1 MTDPE
6 RGAPTARGRG
16 RGRRADG
23 GRGWWDPEVSSGAGP
38 PPWSGHGPPW
48 AGSDWAGPPRRW
60 FLRRFAGLAL
70 GLLLFVVLLAAVGGF
85 VFASVFGLLGPDRP
99 GPGSFLVVARLIGV
113 ALLLGGI
120 VVVVARVRT
129 IATPIDEL
137 VDATRRVTAGDYS
150 VRVDRPHRG
159 PRELRELAA
168 GFNTMTAR
176 LETNEDQ
183 RRSLLADVSHELR
196 TPLAVVRGNIEAIVD
211 GVHPAD
217 PEHLSAILDETLVL
231 GRLVE
236 DLRTVA
242 LSEAGTL
249 PLHREPTDLGLVID
263 EAARAFETMATTAG
277 VGIVL
282 REAAAHEPGGGQDP
296 PLLDIDPVR
305 IREVVDNLVA
315 NALRYTPSGGTVTIS
330 TTLSPGTPFIV
341 VEVADTGAGIAPEV
355 ADHLFDRF
363 AKSGESRGSGLGL
376 AIARHLVEAHGGTI
390 EASSGPDRG
399 TTIRFTLPIDGGEA
413 S

>member
-23 GRGWWDPEVSSGAGP
+23 GRGWWDPEVSPGAGP

-48 AGSDWAGPPRRW
+48 AGPDWAGPPRRW

-99 GPGSFLVVARLIGV
+99 GHGGFLVVARLIGV

-277 VGIVL
+277 VGIVV
-282 REAAAHEPGGGQDP
+282 REGAAHEPGGGQDP

-330 TTLSPGTPFIV
+330 TTLSPGIPFLV

-399 TTIRFTLPIDGGEA
+399 TTIRFTLPIDGGGV

>member
-1 MTDPE
+1 
-6 RGAPTARGRG
+6 
-16 RGRRADG
+16 
-23 GRGWWDPEVSSGAGP
+23 
-38 PPWSGHGPPW
+38 
-48 AGSDWAGPPRRW
+48 
-60 FLRRFAGLAL
+60 
-70 GLLLFVVLLAAVGGF
+70 LLAAVGGF

-99 GPGSFLVVARLIGV
+99 GHGSFLVVARLIGV

-263 EAARAFETMATTAG
+263 ETARAFETMATTAG
-277 VGIVL
+277 VGIVF

-399 TTIRFTLPIDGGEA
+399 TTIRFTLPIDGGGA